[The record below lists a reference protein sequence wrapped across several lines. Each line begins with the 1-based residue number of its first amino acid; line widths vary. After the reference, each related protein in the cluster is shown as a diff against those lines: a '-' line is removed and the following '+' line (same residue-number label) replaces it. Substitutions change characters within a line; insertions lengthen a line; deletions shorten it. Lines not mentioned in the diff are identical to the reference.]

1 MKTRLA
7 LDVLIVAAILGVC
20 GDLLLRAMPWGV
32 NVSLASLALVAGGV
46 VLVRRHQIPVSTDVP
61 WLALTIVLLGAAY
74 GRRDSAMLQTLDVI
88 ALIGVLGITVLA
100 TQGGRLW
107 LRGVIEY
114 ALAVG
119 RSTLQAFIGV
129 VPLLATDIEW
139 SELGRRDTLRGARAV
154 MLGVILALP
163 LLLVF
168 GALFAGA
175 DVVFNNVVQN
185 LIAVNLAKAVSHV
198 AFAGFWAVLIAGYLH
213 GALLS
218 QPAPDPAADRGPAL
232 GLVPVA
238 TALGLVNALFLL
250 FVVVQARYFFGG
262 ASFVDQTTGLTYA
275 VYARSGF
282 FQLVWASALVL
293 PVLLGADWL
302 VRRESAGHIRSFR
315 YLAGLLLVQL
325 AVVMVSALMRVR
337 LYVAAFGLS
346 EIRLFGTAG
355 MIYLALLFAW
365 FAVTVLRGRRAWFAS
380 GGLVAGLAVLTALHF
395 ANPDA
400 LIVRHNLTRPA
411 SERPF
416 DGRYAASLG
425 ADAVPVLLDALPG
438 IEPKVRCDVAR
449 KLLVLWGP
457 ETHADWR
464 TWTWPRGAARRL
476 VRAHAP
482 ELAVPCVGT
491 VVDSAAPSA
500 TPDHTP

>member
-7 LDVLIVAAILGVC
+7 LDVLITAAILGVC

-46 VLVRRHQIPVSTDVP
+46 VVVRRNQVAVSADAP
-61 WLALTIVLLGAAY
+61 WLALTVVLLGAAF
-74 GRRDSAMLQTLDVI
+74 GRHDSEMLQMLDVV
-88 ALIGVLGITVLA
+88 ALIGVLGIGALA
-100 TQGGRLW
+100 TQGGHLW
-107 LRGVIEY
+107 LRGTSEY
-114 ALAVG
+114 AASVV
-119 RSTLQAFIGV
+119 RSALHAFVGV
-129 VPLLATDIEW
+129 VPLLAGDVQW
-139 SELGRRDTLRGARAV
+139 SELPRRDTLRGARAV
-154 MLGVILALP
+154 LLGVVLALP

-168 GALFAGA
+168 GALFADA
-175 DVVFNNVVQN
+175 DAVFKNVLQN

-198 AFAGFWAVLIAGYLH
+198 AFAGFWAVLVAGYLR

-218 QPAPDPAADRGPAL
+218 HPPGAAADRGL
-232 GLVPVA
+232 L
-238 TALGLVNALFLL
+238 NALFLL

-302 VRRESAGHIRSFR
+302 VRRETPAHVKAFR

-337 LYVAAFGLS
+337 LYVAAYGLS

-365 FAVTVLRGRRAWFAS
+365 FAATVLRGRRAWFAS
-380 GGLVAGLAVLTALHF
+380 GGLVAGLTVLTALHVV
-395 ANPDA
+395 NPDA
-400 LIVRHNLTRPA
+400 MIVRHNLARPA

-416 DGRYAASLG
+416 DALYAARLG
-425 ADAVPVLLDALPG
+425 ADAVPILLEALPG
-438 IEPKVRCDVAR
+438 LEPKARCDVAR

-457 ETHADWR
+457 EAHADWR
-464 TWTWPRGAARRL
+464 SWTWPRGAARRL
-476 VRAHAP
+476 VRAHAA
-482 ELAVPCVGT
+482 ELTVPCVGT
-491 VVDSAAPSA
+491 AVDSAATSV

>member
-7 LDVLIVAAILGVC
+7 LDVLITAAILGVC

-46 VLVRRHQIPVSTDVP
+46 VVVRRNQLAVSADAP
-61 WLALTIVLLGAAY
+61 WLALTVVLLGAAF
-74 GRRDSAMLQTLDVI
+74 GRHDSEMLQMLDVV
-88 ALIGVLGITVLA
+88 ALIGVLGIGALA
-100 TQGGRLW
+100 TQGGHLW
-107 LRGVIEY
+107 LRGASEY
-114 ALAVG
+114 AASVVRSALHAFVG
-119 RSTLQAFIGV
+119 VA
-129 VPLLATDIEW
+129 PLLAGDVQW
-139 SELGRRDTLRGARAV
+139 SELPRRDTLRGARAV
-154 MLGVILALP
+154 LLGVVLALP

-168 GALFAGA
+168 GALFADA
-175 DVVFNNVVQN
+175 DAVFKNVLQN

-198 AFAGFWAVLIAGYLH
+198 AFAGFWAVLVAGYLR

-218 QPAPDPAADRGPAL
+218 QPAGAAADRGPAL

-238 TALGLVNALFLL
+238 TALGLLNALFLL

-302 VRRESAGHIRSFR
+302 VRRETPAHVQAFR
-315 YLAGLLLVQL
+315 YLAGLLLAQL

-337 LYVAAFGLS
+337 LYVAAYGLS

-365 FAVTVLRGRRAWFAS
+365 FATTVLRGRRAWFAS
-380 GGLVAGLAVLTALHF
+380 GGLVAGLTVLTALHVV
-395 ANPDA
+395 NPDA
-400 LIVRHNLTRPA
+400 MIVRHNLARPA

-416 DGRYAASLG
+416 DALYAARLG
-425 ADAVPVLLDALPG
+425 ADAVPILLDALPG
-438 IEPKVRCDVAR
+438 LEPKARCDVAR

-457 ETHADWR
+457 EAHADWR
-464 TWTWPRGAARRL
+464 SWTWPRGAARRL
-476 VRAHAP
+476 VRAHAA

-491 VVDSAAPSA
+491 AVDSAATSV